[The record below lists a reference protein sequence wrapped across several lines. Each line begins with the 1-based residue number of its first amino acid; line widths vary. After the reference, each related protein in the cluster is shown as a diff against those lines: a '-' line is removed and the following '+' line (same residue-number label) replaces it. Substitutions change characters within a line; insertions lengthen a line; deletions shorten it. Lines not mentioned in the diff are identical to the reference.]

1 MAAFTAT
8 RSDNRHSHGTGCTL
22 ASAIA
27 SRLGSGD
34 DVMSAVAAAK
44 TYISG
49 AVAAGFPLGAG
60 IGPTDH
66 LWRLRPHL

>member
-1 MAAFTAT
+1 M
-8 RSDNRHSHGTGCTL
+8 

-27 SRLGSGD
+27 CRLALGD
-34 DVMSAVAAAK
+34 DMVSAVGAAK
-44 TYISG
+44 EYITG
-49 AVAAGFPLGAG
+49 AVVAGFALGAG